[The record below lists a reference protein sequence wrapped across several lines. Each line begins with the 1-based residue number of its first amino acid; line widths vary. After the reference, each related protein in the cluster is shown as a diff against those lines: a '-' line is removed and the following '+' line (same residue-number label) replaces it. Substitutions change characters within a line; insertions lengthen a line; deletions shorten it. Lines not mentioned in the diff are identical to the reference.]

1 MASGNPGAVQTLCR
15 QGPFTTLTKTD
26 FVDLLRGMGNGDAA
40 LIEQAPDG
48 SLMLGAEGER
58 LTASRDFYANF
69 ATDEEWRLVHSGR
82 TLGTLPI
89 VNALVVG
96 SIIGFAGRR
105 WRATGVDDRAKV
117 VEVVPHSAGRVPKFD
132 RLGQEPIHDRLAAE
146 MLAVLL
152 SNDLPDYLDENAKEL
167 LAAGRSTFAQFRPRN
182 SQFIDA
188 GSATHILTWRGTS
201 VNSLLA
207 VLLTSMGFTCETFDV
222 GITLTGC
229 SIDEAFD
236 VIASI
241 EGCPPI
247 EDLGRFVE
255 NLVVEK
261 YDAYVPEDL
270 LRRLWIRRHEP
281 LREPMSQLICELAG
295 MRPD

>member
-1 MASGNPGAVQTLCR
+1 
-15 QGPFTTLTKTD
+15 
-26 FVDLLRGMGNGDAA
+26 MGNGDAA

-48 SLMLGAEGER
+48 SLMLGPEGEK

-69 ATDEEWRLVHSGR
+69 STDEEWRLVHSGR

-105 WRATGVDDRAKV
+105 WRATGVDDKAKV
-117 VEVVPHSAGRVPKFD
+117 VEVVAHNTGRVPKFD

-152 SNDLPDYLDENAKEL
+152 GEDLPDYLDDNAKEL
-167 LAAGRSTFAQFRPRN
+167 LAAGRSAFAELGLQRSR
-182 SQFIDA
+182 FIDA
-188 GSATHILTWRGTS
+188 GSATHVLTWRGTS
-201 VNSLLA
+201 ANSLLA
-207 VLLTSMGFTCETFDV
+207 VLLTSMGFACETFDL

-229 SIDEAFD
+229 PIDDAFD

-241 EGCPPI
+241 DGCPPI

-255 NLVVEK
+255 NLVIEK

-270 LRRLWIRRHEP
+270 LRRVWIRRYEP
-281 LREPMSQLICELAG
+281 LREPMSQLIRELASIK
-295 MRPD
+295 PD